1 MWAFARPFLTLEGRG
16 DRSAVGYMLISVAV
30 SSMAPLMIAVVGVGH
45 VPFLF
50 TAAMQVGGMS
60 GYLFLLFAR
69 YRSLLVDPRVWAAVR
84 GHVLR
89 LDHRTIWFFLGVVSG
104 LDYALFVWSTRFIDI
119 SVTTILFETWPLFLV
134 LLMAVLYRGADRYR
148 RLSFSLVLLLVVGFV
163 GCALVIGSQ
172 HGGFA
177 EFPGRIGTV
186 LAFGAGL
193 AVCASLATSLA
204 AYLFRWGSELA
215 EGLPEDFEGRL
226 GNDQVSLEMFCVA
239 IGIVMSDLFSIALNG
254 SIGLSFGES
263 AAPGIWLAGFLGGVL
278 IYALGS
284 MSWRISNL
292 TTANLGANALGY
304 GAPVAALV
312 LLWVFSQA
320 EVARPG
326 LLVIGAAL
334 VISTNVLINFEAEVR
349 WGFKTLLLAL
359 GTCGAVVYM
368 REEFFGLLDVE
379 AWQWKSGGY
388 FESITLSATVF
399 TLLLAFRVAR
409 LVSRT
414 SEEDN
419 RTFIIYRNL
428 DLLSRRGVVDSEV
441 CGYVIEIDRSNDLER
456 VREFYRRA
464 RECIAEVIPTVLNE
478 ADAQLLGQAESNLD
492 ALVRSRQVDIHL
504 GEMFALV
511 IFAAVTVSLA
521 LFSLP
526 PGVEGWTRLMA
537 DVFAMVVSSVVIFLL
552 VHVQDLQRERDA
564 PKLEFLD
571 APSSGTGYRR
581 YLVLFPDTARRTF
594 DQWLSVVV
602 GTGIVVTYVGL
613 LCHRWLGWF
622 G

>member
-1 MWAFARPFLTLEGRG
+1 
-16 DRSAVGYMLISVAV
+16 
-30 SSMAPLMIAVVGVGH
+30 
-45 VPFLF
+45 
-50 TAAMQVGGMS
+50 
-60 GYLFLLFAR
+60 
-69 YRSLLVDPRVWAAVR
+69 
-84 GHVLR
+84 
-89 LDHRTIWFFLGVVSG
+89 
-104 LDYALFVWSTRFIDI
+104 
-119 SVTTILFETWPLFLV
+119 
-134 LLMAVLYRGADRYR
+134 
-148 RLSFSLVLLLVVGFV
+148 
-163 GCALVIGSQ
+163 
-172 HGGFA
+172 
-177 EFPGRIGTV
+177 
-186 LAFGAGL
+186 
-193 AVCASLATSLA
+193 
-204 AYLFRWGSELA
+204 
-215 EGLPEDFEGRL
+215 
-226 GNDQVSLEMFCVA
+226 
-239 IGIVMSDLFSIALNG
+239 
-254 SIGLSFGES
+254 
-263 AAPGIWLAGFLGGVL
+263 
-278 IYALGS
+278 
-284 MSWRISNL
+284 
-292 TTANLGANALGY
+292 
-304 GAPVAALV
+304 
-312 LLWVFSQA
+312 
-320 EVARPG
+320 
-326 LLVIGAAL
+326 
-334 VISTNVLINFEAEVR
+334 
-349 WGFKTLLLAL
+349 
-359 GTCGAVVYM
+359 M
-368 REEFFGLLDVE
+368 REGFFGLLDVE

-511 IFAAVTVSLA
+511 IFAAVTVTLA

-526 PGVEGWTRLMA
+526 SGVEGWTRLMA

-571 APSSGTGYRR
+571 ARSPGTGYRR